1 MAPPSI
7 TGKSPPLS
15 LITGKPSPLSLITE
29 KPVIVRVKRKAFQ
42 AKLDAFWLEIDE
54 RPHKKVFLG
63 LGNLSIS
70 DCGTGKVLNEL
81 ASKKILVQHL
91 ETVGH
96 SQSVKDVLHSFL
108 QPSRNTK
115 EFKGRSDR
123 RSLYKPDKKHDQ
135 LRSKAIKEHED
146 LTRSSRFEQI
156 WKKRGSIDE
165 EEYSLHE
172 KCHLYDVVRVDAE
185 DETHQRVPKAKDA
198 PEVDGAMLDKYLPL
212 LREFLPQAVE
222 EIEHYKATTE
232 DNFVYDIYT
241 HEVGVDT
248 DTDNIDEYPL
258 VQVYME
264 DDYDDGLSQSD
275 YESDD
280 SNAENNPWNDYCDE
294 KMSEDED
301 ENESAFT
308 YFEDSDSNYEQ
319 KVASKEDDLDNW
331 RWDYR

>member
-70 DCGTGKVLNEL
+70 DCGTGKALIGCLFLLNEL

-108 QPSRNTK
+108 
-115 EFKGRSDR
+115 
-123 RSLYKPDKKHDQ
+123 
-135 LRSKAIKEHED
+135 D

>member
-15 LITGKPSPLSLITE
+15 LITGKPSPLSLITG

-54 RPHKKVFLG
+54 RPHKKTFLG

-108 QPSRNTK
+108 
-115 EFKGRSDR
+115 
-123 RSLYKPDKKHDQ
+123 KHDQ

-198 PEVDGAMLDKYLPL
+198 PEVDGAMFDKYLSL

-248 DTDNIDEYPL
+248 DTDNTDEYPL

-264 DDYDDGLSQSD
+264 DDYDDGLSQFD

-294 KMSEDED
+294 ETSEDED
-301 ENESAFT
+301 ENESAFS

-319 KVASKEDDLDNW
+319 EVASKEDDLENW